1 MRRGALLFPLRRSLM
16 VAALGMFAA
25 WLTQASVDW
34 MHLLPGVTA
43 TALAAAVALVW
54 PAFRARAAAPEAAR
68 SRLVRVLRGRRAL
81 ALGISSVIVTLIV
94 AGASLSRQGLA
105 QIYRSR
111 AQDELAA
118 HPAAALAD
126 VKRSLDI
133 DSDSLQSYYIKAA
146 ALARFNQAR
155 GAEVALGQALA
166 RERDNFVTWA
176 LLGDIAVRRQRF
188 ALAQRNYLRAHQLNP
203 RNPMLSQLAGNPRAS
218 LS

>member
-1 MRRGALLFPLRRSLM
+1 
-16 VAALGMFAA
+16 
-25 WLTQASVDW
+25 
-34 MHLLPGVTA
+34 
-43 TALAAAVALVW
+43 VALVW
-54 PAFRARAAAPEAAR
+54 PARRARAAAPESAR
-68 SRLVRVLRGRRAL
+68 SRLARTLRGRRAL
-81 ALGISSVIVTLIV
+81 ALGVSSVIVTLIV

-126 VKRSLDI
+126 VNRSLDI
-133 DSDSLQSYYIKAA
+133 DTDSLQSYYIKAA

-155 GAEVALGQALA
+155 GAEVVLAQALA

-188 ALAQRNYLRAHQLNP
+188 ASAQRYYLRAHQLNP
-203 RNPMLSQLAGNPRAS
+203 RNPTLSQLARNPAGRS
-218 LS
+218 LRT